1 VSNLPSENPHERDD
15 FRQLCRE
22 HDVLGTAMEA
32 LCGEFW
38 ARAVKMEREAC
49 AKVCDDFHEAQN
61 GRDNYGKF
69 IARLIR
75 SRALQQGD

>member
-1 VSNLPSENPHERDD
+1 VSNPDRARFDAWASQWGGEMGLHHLDLD
-15 FRQLCRE
+15 GLWLAWQ
-22 HDVLGTAMEA
+22 EA
-32 LCGEFW
+32 VRL
-38 ARAVKMEREAC
+38 EREAC
-49 AKVCDDFHEAQN
+49 AKVCDDFHEGQN